1 MEKNILVLYI
11 AGKFSKKSGK
21 KFFYLEKISYISY
34 MKKILRLYYFIKAI
48 IDIPILFLE
57 DLYYSFNPNYETY
70 FKWFRRNGNRR

>member
-1 MEKNILVLYI
+1 
-11 AGKFSKKSGK
+11 
-21 KFFYLEKISYISY
+21 